1 MALKG
6 VAVVDPLTMFCVK
19 NVCQVCC
26 KRPLLLVSMPQLGPL
41 ERMTLQKGKKIE
53 TPRCPLPTWF
63 LLLRPPAG
71 PRDRRDFDLG
81 RMTGPTA
88 QLRAK
93 FHCGYKLPDLQFLSD
108 LGQLARTCPFQ
119 LSEFLEEHG
128 PVMYEQ
134 SASRHSFAEIFN
146 AAQQRFPFL
155 KGVMNWP
162 LEARNYMGEC
172 LPQFPSPSNSFSTDE
187 RLFAWLGSGTGLP

>member
-1 MALKG
+1 MSWTKFPAHHEPGSEGSFLALL
-6 VAVVDPLTMFCVK
+6 AAASDHDSLCSWP
-19 NVCQVCC
+19 
-26 KRPLLLVSMPQLGPL
+26 
-41 ERMTLQKGKKIE
+41 
-53 TPRCPLPTWF
+53 
-63 LLLRPPAG
+63 RPPAG

-93 FHCGYKLPDLQFLSD
+93 FHSGYTLPDLQFLLD
-108 LGQLARTCPFQ
+108 LGQLAQTCPFQ
-119 LSEFLEEHG
+119 LSELLEEYG

-134 SASRHSFAEIFN
+134 SASRRNFAEIFN
-146 AAQQRFPFL
+146 AVQQRFPFL

-162 LEARNYMGEC
+162 LEARNHMGEC
-172 LPQFPSPSNSFSTDE
+172 LPQFSSPSNSFSTDE